1 MQVEFPG
8 KLRCLFQAS
17 RYKFIRGG
25 RGGGKSWSAARA
37 LLIRAAER
45 PLRVLCTR
53 EIQRSIKDSVHRLL
67 ADQVQ
72 ELGLGGFYEVLQ
84 TEIRGRNG
92 SLFLFSGLSDLTA
105 ESIKSFEG
113 CDIVWIEEARS
124 VSKRSLN
131 ILTPTIRKE
140 GSEIWA
146 TYNPELETDPIHQM
160 AENPPP
166 DSIVVEINYRDN
178 PWFPA
183 VLEQERQHA
192 QRTMPEAEYRH
203 IWEGQCLPAVI
214 GAIYANEIAQAEAD
228 GRICNVPYDPAL
240 RVHVVFDL
248 GWNDAM
254 AISLVQRHGSE
265 IRIIRYIEDSH
276 RTLAD
281 YSAELR
287 ALRMNWGRVW
297 LPHDGFNGDFKTGQS
312 SAAILR
318 QLGWDVAGKEEI
330 ANLSVEEGIRQTR
343 MVFPRLYIDKTHC
356 ARLVECVK
364 RYRRAI
370 NARTQEAGAP
380 LHDEY
385 SHGADNLRYVA
396 VNVDR
401 MTNEEW
407 GGALPTP
414 RLGIV

>member
-1 MQVEFPG
+1 
-8 KLRCLFQAS
+8 
-17 RYKFIRGG
+17 
-25 RGGGKSWSAARA
+25 
-37 LLIRAAER
+37 
-45 PLRVLCTR
+45 
-53 EIQRSIKDSVHRLL
+53 
-67 ADQVQ
+67 
-72 ELGLGGFYEVLQ
+72 
-84 TEIRGRNG
+84 
-92 SLFLFSGLSDLTA
+92 
-105 ESIKSFEG
+105 
-113 CDIVWIEEARS
+113 
-124 VSKRSLN
+124 
-131 ILTPTIRKE
+131 
-140 GSEIWA
+140 
-146 TYNPELETDPIHQM
+146 
-160 AENPPP
+160 
-166 DSIVVEINYRDN
+166 
-178 PWFPA
+178 
-183 VLEQERQHA
+183 
-192 QRTMPEAEYRH
+192 
-203 IWEGQCLPAVI
+203 
-214 GAIYANEIAQAEAD
+214 
-228 GRICNVPYDPAL
+228 
-240 RVHVVFDL
+240 
-248 GWNDAM
+248 
-254 AISLVQRHGSE
+254 LVQRHGSE

-330 ANLSVEEGIRQTR
+330 ANVSVEEGIRQTR